1 MRLYLHDDQLPR
13 VESDWVAVQAR
24 ERRLRDLE
32 ADEREYEAKLANW
45 RKREN
50 ATKKMA
56 QARVTKRPVRII
68 TYFQYCF
75 LSRSLQQKIA
85 QAPVKLE
92 CDDDED
98 AFLPDT
104 DLALSNDNFS
114 PAVRELMEKSVPP

>member
-1 MRLYLHDDQLPR
+1 
-13 VESDWVAVQAR
+13 VAVQAR

-56 QARVTKRPVRII
+56 QARVTRRPVREI
-68 TYFQYCF
+68 TYFQNCF

-98 AFLPDT
+98 AFLPET
-104 DLALSNDNFS
+104 DSALNSDNFS